1 MTNIILYISNLIN
14 TIDWSFMKP
23 EDSKKP
29 KYEVITDD
37 ILTRI
42 RNNDFSYDT
51 VLCTEMQL
59 VEQYGVSRI
68 TAKRALTDLEQR
80 GVLYRKRGVGSFVA
94 RNALSNL
101 STQPHAAAS
110 SKMVSFLLPF
120 DITKGGMFD
129 TIKTVNS
136 SLNDNGYLMSIY
148 ISDVS
153 PVKEKTNIRLLLNQ
167 NISGLIYYPVRDNI
181 NLNLI
186 NEFIFSKIP
195 VIIID
200 KYTDCPYIHN
210 VTSDNIEG
218 GRLLSEHLI
227 RLGHKNI
234 GFLSTAPMEE
244 TSTVRNRFGGYLQQL
259 LSAGLSPDPS
269 NIICVPYDIT
279 EEDAENANSPFC
291 DAIRKMYI
299 NGVTAI
305 LTENDLVARLA
316 LLACKTL
323 NLKVPADLSICG
335 FDDLEIAEEY
345 GITTI
350 RQDFGGLAEKIS
362 ELMLDSIHNGTFV
375 AQRITIPVELV
386 VRGSTGAPKKQL
398 L

>member
-1 MTNIILYISNLIN
+1 
-14 TIDWSFMKP
+14 MKP
-23 EDSKKP
+23 EYNKKP
-29 KYEVITDD
+29 KYEMITDD

-59 VEQYGVSRI
+59 AEQYNVSRI

-80 GVLYRKRGVGSFVA
+80 GILYRKRGVGSFVA

-101 STQPHAAAS
+101 STQNHTAAP

-129 TIKTVNS
+129 TIKTINS

-148 ISDVS
+148 ISDIS
-153 PVKEKTNIRLLLNQ
+153 PVKEKANIRLLLNQ

-186 NEFIFSKIP
+186 NEFIYSKIP

-218 GRLLSEHLI
+218 GRLLTEHLI
-227 RLGHKNI
+227 RLGHQNI
-234 GFLSTAPMEE
+234 GFLSTAPIEE
-244 TSTVRNRFGGYLQQL
+244 TSTVRNRFGGYLQEL
-259 LSAGLSPDPS
+259 LSAGLTPDSS
-269 NIICVPYDIT
+269 NIICIPYDIT
-279 EEDAENANSPFC
+279 DEDAENANSPFC

-316 LLACKTL
+316 LLACRTL
-323 NLKVPADLSICG
+323 NLRVPADLSICG
-335 FDDLEIAEEY
+335 FDDLEIAAEC

-350 RQDFGGLAEKIS
+350 RQDFCGLAEKIS
-362 ELMLDSIHNGTFV
+362 ELMLDSIHNDTFA
-375 AQRITIPVELV
+375 AQKITVPVELV
-386 VRGSTGAPKKQL
+386 VRDSTGTPKKQQG
-398 L
+398 